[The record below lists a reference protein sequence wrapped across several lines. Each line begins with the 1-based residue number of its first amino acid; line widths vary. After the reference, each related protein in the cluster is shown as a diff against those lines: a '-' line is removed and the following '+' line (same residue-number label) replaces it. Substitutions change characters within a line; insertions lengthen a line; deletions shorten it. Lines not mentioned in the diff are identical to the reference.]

1 MRRHVLLP
9 LFVTAVLLL
18 VAFSTGSAVFLL
30 PAVLLLLVLLFAWV
44 SVRWVVA
51 TINLQA
57 ASGQRRVY
65 RNEPAELMVRVTH
78 RCPLPVAPIRLC
90 LEDEDALG
98 EGELVVDDAA
108 RRSQTLRIPCQT
120 CHVGPARVGVRCCV
134 VEDVFGLFSARV
146 LPGQQPAELLVLPQ
160 CFSVQ
165 PLQFAP
171 VDAGMGTMARA
182 TEDLS
187 SPSDVRGWQ
196 PGDAMKKVH
205 WKLSARK
212 RELMVCRYEEPVL
225 PESVVLLDCGLP
237 DVPSVWHP
245 WLRDALLETAAS
257 VVKQET
263 EAGHTVRLP
272 LRGRRPMELSGGMGM
287 PLICEWLARAEFS
300 EGERFQ
306 QVLALESRR
315 MRLVGAAVVITCG
328 LSGAIV
334 ETLCRMRRLGP
345 SLRLYL
351 AAIDPEDPA
360 YLPFIARLQAGGV
373 EVCYVRVEQSNK
385 NGAVYAEK
393 ESEETA

>member
-90 LEDEDALG
+90 LEEEDALG

-146 LPGQQPAELLVLPQ
+146 LPGQQPAELLVLR
-160 CFSVQ
+160 V
-165 PLQFAP
+165 
-171 VDAGMGTMARA
+171 
-182 TEDLS
+182 
-187 SPSDVRGWQ
+187 
-196 PGDAMKKVH
+196 
-205 WKLSARK
+205 
-212 RELMVCRYEEPVL
+212 
-225 PESVVLLDCGLP
+225 VVL
-237 DVPSVWHP
+237 VP
-245 WLRDALLETAAS
+245 LLGGSQVAVAQSLT
-257 VVKQET
+257 
-263 EAGHTVRLP
+263 HNP
-272 LRGRRPMELSGGMGM
+272 LRFLRRGLYAKRWVSGR
-287 PLICEWLARAEFS
+287 
-300 EGERFQ
+300 
-306 QVLALESRR
+306 
-315 MRLVGAAVVITCG
+315 
-328 LSGAIV
+328 
-334 ETLCRMRRLGP
+334 
-345 SLRLYL
+345 
-351 AAIDPEDPA
+351 
-360 YLPFIARLQAGGV
+360 
-373 EVCYVRVEQSNK
+373 
-385 NGAVYAEK
+385 
-393 ESEETA
+393 